1 MLLYVNETAGQTV
14 GKSMTFNV
22 PSPAMPEKSYVQDV
36 DVTFNY
42 TQAKK
47 KTLRLLLVSKAPP
60 TGGVLIAGPVIPT
73 IFSHH
78 TKEGAG
84 RCPSIPRIGTGDI
97 YQGIHARI
105 HGEADLQMQR

>member
-22 PSPAMPEKSYVQDV
+22 SSPAMPEKCYVQDV

-47 KTLRLLLVSKAPP
+47 KHYD
-60 TGGVLIAGPVIPT
+60 
-73 IFSHH
+73 FS
-78 TKEGAG
+78 
-84 RCPSIPRIGTGDI
+84 
-97 YQGIHARI
+97 
-105 HGEADLQMQR
+105 

>member
-1 MLLYVNETAGQTV
+1 VLYVNETAGQTV

-22 PSPAMPEKSYVQDV
+22 PSPAMPEKCYVQDV

-60 TGGVLIAGPVIPT
+60 TGGVLIPGPVIFP
-73 IFSHH
+73 IFRHH

-84 RCPSIPRIGTGDI
+84 RCPSIVTGHI